1 MAVRTGPVELVDLA
15 TDAAEKAA
23 DLLLDGLGRARA
35 TVETK
40 STATDMVS
48 EMDRASEELIV
59 STLLAARPDDG
70 VVGEEGSDSPGTSGL
85 RWVIDPLDGTTNY
98 LYGHPGWAVSIAA
111 EDDAGVVA
119 SVVIDPM
126 HGDVFTGSR
135 GGGAR
140 RNGRVIACSRLDD
153 VSTALVATGFG
164 YAADRRRAQAE
175 VLVELLPRIRDI
187 RRMGAAAVDLCSVAC
202 GRVDA
207 YFERGWRGGIW
218 RRAAWSPPRPARSC
232 PPSMGDP
239 RGRTRGRSWP
249 PVPGCLPRCVNC
261 SALWAPMM
269 CRESLRCQV
278 VTGSQWSCAPRR
290 HDPWA
295 SSLRCPP
302 QPQGRPRG
310 PPPPEATPP
319 TP

>member
-1 MAVRTGPVELVDLA
+1 MTVRTGPVELVDLA
-15 TDAAEKAA
+15 TEAAQKAA
-23 DLLLDGLGRARA
+23 DLLLDGLDRARA

-48 EMDRASEELIV
+48 EMDRASEQLIV

-70 VVGEEGSDSPGTSGL
+70 LVGEEGSDSPGTSGL

-119 SVVIDPM
+119 GVVIDPM
-126 HGDVFTGSR
+126 HSDVFTASR

-140 RNGRVIACSRLDD
+140 RNGREIACSRLDD

-207 YFERGWRGGIW
+207 YFERGLAWWDLAAGGLVAVEAGALLSAIDGG
-218 RRAAWSPPRPARSC
+218 PAGSDAGSIVSAGPGLFTTLRELLRSL
-232 PPSMGDP
+232 G
-239 RGRTRGRSWP
+239 
-249 PVPGCLPRCVNC
+249 
-261 SALWAPMM
+261 A
-269 CRESLRCQV
+269 
-278 VTGSQWSCAPRR
+278 
-290 HDPWA
+290 HDV
-295 SSLRCPP
+295 S
-302 QPQGRPRG
+302 
-310 PPPPEATPP
+310 
-319 TP
+319 

>member
-1 MAVRTGPVELVDLA
+1 MSEHASSAGPRPDPDALLALA
-15 TDAAEKAA
+15 TDVAQRAVAVLRE
-23 DLLLDGLGRARA
+23 GRERARS

-48 EMDRASEELIV
+48 EMDRASERLIV

-70 VVGEEGSDSPGTSGL
+70 LVGEEGSASPGTSGL

-119 SVVIDPM
+119 GVVIDPM
-126 HGDVFTGSR
+126 HDDVFSATR

-140 RNGRVIACSRLDD
+140 RNGEPIACSPLDD
-153 VSTALVATGFG
+153 VSTALLATGFG
-164 YAADRRRAQAE
+164 YAAERRRAQAQ

-207 YFERGWRGGIW
+207 
-218 RRAAWSPPRPARSC
+218 
-232 PPSMGDP
+232 
-239 RGRTRGRSWP
+239 
-249 PVPGCLPRCVNC
+249 
-261 SALWAPMM
+261 
-269 CRESLRCQV
+269 
-278 VTGSQWSCAPRR
+278 
-290 HDPWA
+290 
-295 SSLRCPP
+295 
-302 QPQGRPRG
+302 
-310 PPPPEATPP
+310 
-319 TP
+319 

>member
-1 MAVRTGPVELVDLA
+1 MTVRTGPVELVDLA
-15 TDAAEKAA
+15 TDAAQKAA

-48 EMDRASEELIV
+48 EMDRASEQLIV

-70 VVGEEGSDSPGTSGL
+70 LVGEEGSDSPGTSGL

-119 SVVIDPM
+119 GVVIDPM
-126 HGDVFTGSR
+126 HGDVFTAAR

-140 RNGRVIACSRLDD
+140 RNGQVIACSRLDD

-202 GRVDA
+202 GRVDG
-207 YFERGWRGGIW
+207 YFERGLAWWDLAAGGLV
-218 RRAAWSPPRPARSC
+218 AAEAGALVSAIDGGPAGPDAGSIVAAGSGLFTTLRELLRSL
-232 PPSMGDP
+232 G
-239 RGRTRGRSWP
+239 
-249 PVPGCLPRCVNC
+249 
-261 SALWAPMM
+261 A
-269 CRESLRCQV
+269 
-278 VTGSQWSCAPRR
+278 
-290 HDPWA
+290 HDV
-295 SSLRCPP
+295 S
-302 QPQGRPRG
+302 
-310 PPPPEATPP
+310 
-319 TP
+319 

>member
-15 TDAAEKAA
+15 THAAQKAA

-48 EMDRASEELIV
+48 EMDRASEQLIV

-70 VVGEEGSDSPGTSGL
+70 LVGEEGSDSPGTSGL

-175 VLVELLPRIRDI
+175 VLVELLPHIRDI

-207 YFERGWRGGIW
+207 YFERGLAWWDLAAGGLV
-218 RRAAWSPPRPARSC
+218 AAEAGALVSAIDGGPAGPDAGSIVAAGPGLFTTLRELLRSL
-232 PPSMGDP
+232 G
-239 RGRTRGRSWP
+239 
-249 PVPGCLPRCVNC
+249 
-261 SALWAPMM
+261 A
-269 CRESLRCQV
+269 
-278 VTGSQWSCAPRR
+278 
-290 HDPWA
+290 HDV
-295 SSLRCPP
+295 S
-302 QPQGRPRG
+302 
-310 PPPPEATPP
+310 
-319 TP
+319 

>member
-1 MAVRTGPVELVDLA
+1 MAVGSGPVALLDLA
-15 TDAAEKAA
+15 TDAALRAA
-23 DLLLDGLGRARA
+23 DLLLDGFEQARA

-48 EMDRASEELIV
+48 EMDRASERLIV

-70 VVGEEGSDSPGTSGL
+70 LVGEEGSASAGTSGL

-119 SVVIDPM
+119 AAVVDPM
-126 HGDVFTGSR
+126 HRDVFTATR

-140 RNGRVIACSRLDD
+140 RNGQPISCSTLDD

-164 YAADRRRAQAE
+164 YAAERRRAQAE

-187 RRMGAAAVDLCSVAC
+187 RRMGAASVDLCSVAC

-207 YFERGWRGGIW
+207 YYERGLAWWDMAAGGLV
-218 RRAAWSPPRPARSC
+218 AAEAGALVAAIDGGPAGPDAASTVAA
-232 PPSMGDP
+232 G
-239 RGRTRGRSWP
+239 
-249 PVPGCLPRCVNC
+249 PGLF
-261 SALWAPMM
+261 ST
-269 CRESLRCQV
+269 LR
-278 VTGSQWSCAPRR
+278 
-290 HDPWA
+290 DLL
-295 SSLRCPP
+295 SSL
-302 QPQGRPRG
+302 G
-310 PPPPEATPP
+310 AHNVS
-319 TP
+319 